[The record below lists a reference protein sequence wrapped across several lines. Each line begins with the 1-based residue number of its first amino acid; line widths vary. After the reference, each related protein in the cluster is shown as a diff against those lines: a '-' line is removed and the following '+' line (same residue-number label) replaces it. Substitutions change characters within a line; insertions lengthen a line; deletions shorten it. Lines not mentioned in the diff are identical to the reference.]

1 VGWLASDKSKLVVEI
16 EAPNGGMV
24 EVKMQNEVYEGL
36 MIGGPMDGRW
46 FSAPAKKLTIPIRSE
61 RPDLGFGSGDRGFDA
76 IEYHWI
82 KGTWFL
88 VDKDGFPSIVASPV

>member
-1 VGWLASDKSKLVVEI
+1 MMEDT
-16 EAPNGGMV
+16 
-24 EVKMQNEVYEGL
+24 MQDNPIYAGL
-36 MIGGPMDGRW
+36 MIGGPLDGRW
-46 FSAPAKKLTIPIRSE
+46 LSAPAKKLTIPIRSE